1 MKDGS
6 FRGGLARLAL
16 AALVA
21 AGGATVGAVAGTS
34 SANASAA
41 PNHQVIR
48 FPLHTDG
55 RFIVDAG
62 GQPVQ
67 LAAANWY
74 GAEST
79 DFVVGG
85 LQAQPLE
92 LIVRQVRQLGF
103 NAVRLQWSNQMFE
116 SDPVVPD
123 YAVAANPELRA
134 MHAMDVFDRVVRALS
149 AQGIMVILDNHNSNA
164 EWCCGGSDGN
174 MLWYNS
180 QYPESSW
187 IADWKGMAERYR
199 DDPLVV
205 GVNLRN
211 EPRSPATWGGP
222 PATNW
227 QAAAE
232 RGGDAVLSVNQNL
245 LVIAEGVSYAGD
257 LSGVQGLP
265 VELRVP
271 RRVVYEA
278 HDYAWYESNFTS
290 YAQWYA
296 ELYPKWGYLVTGPS
310 PQPVFVGE
318 FGTCNTSPSCV
329 DSSSTS
335 DNGFWFHILTR
346 FLGAYDLSW
355 GYWPL
360 NGTQSTGG
368 GRTWNAP
375 ETYGVLNTQWNG
387 IASQDLVARLQQ
399 IGG

>member
-1 MKDGS
+1 MRNANFG
-6 FRGGLARLAL
+6 GGLARVVLAVL
-16 AALVA
+16 AAASGIAAGVSSASENVA
-21 AGGATVGAVAGTS
+21 ADQ
-34 SANASAA
+34 
-41 PNHQVIR
+41 QVIHP
-48 FPLHTDG
+48 PLRTEG
-55 RFIVDAG
+55 RFILDALDR
-62 GQPVQ
+62 PVH

-103 NAVRLQWSNQMFE
+103 NAVRLQWSNQLLE
-116 SDPVVPD
+116 SDPIVPD
-123 YAVAANPELRA
+123 YAVAANPDLHRL
-134 MHAMDVFDRVVRALS
+134 HAMQVFDRVVLALS
-149 AQGIMVILDNHNSNA
+149 AQGILVILDNHNSNA
-164 EWCCGGSDGN
+164 EWCCGGNDGN

-187 IADWKGMAERYR
+187 ISDWKRMAARYR

-232 RGGDAVLSVNQNL
+232 RGGDAVLSVNSNL
-245 LVIAEGVSYAGD
+245 LVIVEGVSYAGD
-257 LSGVQGLP
+257 LSGVQDLP
-265 VELRVP
+265 VELGVP
-271 RRVVYEA
+271 HRVVYEA
-278 HDYAWYESNFTS
+278 HDYAWYEHNFNGYT
-290 YAQWYA
+290 QWYDQV
-296 ELYPKWGYLVTGPS
+296 YPKWGYLVTGPR

-318 FGTCNTSPSCV
+318 FGTCNTSPRCV

-346 FLGAYDLSW
+346 FLGAYDVSW

-360 NGTQSTGG
+360 NGTQSTGS

-375 ETYGVLNTQWNG
+375 ETYGVLNAQWNG
-387 IASQDLVARLQQ
+387 VSSPDLLGRLQQ